1 MEADQE
7 LSSPA
12 RERMAAM
19 LPDLLGAVRG
29 RRRRRKALRASVVAL
44 VVAGLLSLWLGL
56 WPTSGD
62 AMVPASTA
70 PTVATLPT
78 PNRTGA
84 AKFACEIV
92 HDLPDVVARLS
103 RTATVRA
110 DCYISDADLQA
121 FLRDAQRPQG
131 LVRIS
136 GKVTVASAAI
146 DAFPVMAAE

>member
-1 MEADQE
+1 MEPDQE
-7 LSSPA
+7 LSSLA

-29 RRRRRKALRASVVAL
+29 RRRRRQALRASVVAF
-44 VVAGLLSLWLGL
+44 VVAGLWSLWLGL
-56 WPTSGD
+56 WPASGD
-62 AMVPASTA
+62 AVVPTPNA
-70 PTVATLPT
+70 PRVATLPT

-84 AKFACEIV
+84 AKFACELV

-103 RTATVRA
+103 RTAAVRA

-131 LVRIS
+131 LVRIA
-136 GKVTVASAAI
+136 GKVIVASAAV
-146 DAFPVMAAE
+146 DPFPVMAAE